1 MDLHF
6 LTKLL
11 NLCKNIEPLPV
22 IICPFYLN
30 FSMFH
35 KIFHD
40 DDKKQ
45 KRMN

>member
-22 IICPFYLN
+22 IIFPFYLN

-40 DDKKQ
+40 NDKKQ